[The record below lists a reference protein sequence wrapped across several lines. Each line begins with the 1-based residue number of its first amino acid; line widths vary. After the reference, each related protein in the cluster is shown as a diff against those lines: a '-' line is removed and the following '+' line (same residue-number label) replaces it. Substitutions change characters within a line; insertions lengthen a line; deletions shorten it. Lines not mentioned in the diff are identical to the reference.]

1 MQRMKRKKRRTLPL
15 LLLASVISGG
25 CAEKPVLEVIE
36 AQQALASARDA
47 EADFFAPEDY
57 DLAVSNLDSAL
68 EAIDAQDAERLWARN
83 YDVALYLL
91 DLSIDQSMTATETA
105 NSIRLDTAFEVEQIL
120 PTVQETIDSAFVQLR
135 DARGTNVVSLGEV
148 EQLNGDLVLA
158 TRLLEEAQESE
169 EAADFVAALEKSQ
182 RAIDLA
188 ETVRTRSEEINAYAL
203 EVQLELE
210 RQAIPPVQDLN
221 DPSVP

>member
-1 MQRMKRKKRRTLPL
+1 MQRMSRAVLPL
-15 LLLASVISGG
+15 ILAGLVLGG
-25 CAEKPVLEVIE
+25 CAEKPVLEVIQ
-36 AQQALASARDA
+36 AQQALAAARDA

-68 EAIDAQDAERLWARN
+68 EAIETEDAQRPWARN
-83 YDVALYLL
+83 YDVPLYLL

-120 PTVQETIDSAFVQLR
+120 PTVQESIDAAFRPLQ
-135 DARGTNVVSLGEV
+135 DARGTNVVSRGELD
-148 EQLNGDLVLA
+148 QLNGDLVLS
-158 TRLLEEAQESE
+158 TQLLREAEEDQA
-169 EAADFVAALEKSQ
+169 AADFVAALEKSQ

-203 EVQLELE
+203 EVQLEIE
-210 RQAIPPVQDLN
+210 RQAIPP
-221 DPSVP
+221 